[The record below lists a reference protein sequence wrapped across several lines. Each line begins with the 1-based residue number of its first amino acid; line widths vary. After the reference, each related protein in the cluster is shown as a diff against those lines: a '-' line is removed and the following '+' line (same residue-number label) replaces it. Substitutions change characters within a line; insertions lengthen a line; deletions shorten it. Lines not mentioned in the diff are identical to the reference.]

1 MKTIECPHC
10 KKPFKQQGGKFF
22 CECSGWHE
30 LNDSLELVPSS
41 EPPAAEPNLQPPQ
54 EQEASGSAAVSP
66 DAPGGESR
74 LRIPPPVMVGG
85 LILGVLAA
93 IALWKRLQQQRTEV
107 ATDADDHAA
116 QTRTNEKSRL
126 DEVSFN

>member
-10 KKPFKQQGGKFF
+10 KKPYEQRGNKFF
-22 CECSGWHE
+22 CKCSGWHE

-41 EPPAAEPNLQPPQ
+41 EPPAAEPTLQSPQ
-54 EQEASGSAAVSP
+54 EQEASGSAVSP

-74 LRIPPPVMVGG
+74 LRIPQPVIIGG

-93 IALWKRLQQQRTEV
+93 IALWKRLQQPKTE
-107 ATDADDHAA
+107 ATIADDHTA
-116 QTRTNEKSRL
+116 QAGTNEKSRL
-126 DEVSFN
+126 DEISFN